1 MIFFFFFFAN
11 MNKKT
16 KATTFILVKG
26 LSLAENLFFNFGF
39 HSETMRLEKNPNLLG
54 IAITDGVRL
63 QT

>member
-1 MIFFFFFFAN
+1 